1 MAFTKIQPQQLQL
14 PIFFSPSGDLTFVD
28 YNTGFSVN
36 LSRDLTGDFTIDGSL
51 TLDGQVL
58 SSTNTTNSSD
68 ILGKAIGGDLNTA
81 TGLNVVVN
89 GNQVHADSGDFNT
102 ILNGKTSSF
111 GQSGDYNTIVCGR
124 NISFSDQITGS
135 TVIADQASTSQDMTK
150 NNSLL
155 ISFDS
160 GVEFKTPSSGVLFS
174 DDVVF
179 DDNVY
184 FNGTGH
190 VLFQSD
196 IKLDSSETAIFSG
209 NCEFSGDCDFHS
221 GHFDSGISVGGN
233 GKFFIDSE
241 GGVVARG
248 DVNVYGEIDAPE
260 ATISTNNGVVL
271 RYDDIQASSVL
282 GYSVGGSVNQQTDI
296 NQGVTLNSPAGVIT
310 CVPSSSFTA
319 NLTNTFSL
327 TNSYISSDDV
337 VTVSLQE
344 GGVGLSATVTA
355 TRNNSCDITITNPTA
370 SNVVASLVVNF
381 AIIKVQSDIV
391 VFDAFGRSENGT
403 IDNSGGSNQALSRSL
418 TRLTKPDGD
427 FLFTDLDAF
436 PVPKAIP
443 ANFQQNA
450 NIVQLVIGFGVE
462 SIGDNAFD
470 GCGSL
475 IGDLLIPATVSTIGV
490 SAFEDCTSLEGKLII
505 EYGLSTIGDNA
516 FKNCELLRGPLIIPN
531 SVTSIGESAF
541 MDCESFTSLLIG
553 SRVTTIG
560 ESAFEGCTSLGE
572 ANIADG
578 VTTVGTSAFEGCTS
592 LVSATIPSSVTDFEL
607 GSTFHGCTSL
617 TEIICHTTLT
627 VLNSTNV
634 LVGSSV
640 TSIIVDAGQGWT
652 AGANQTVAGK
662 AGVTVSLSNDHG
674 SSAASTK
681 IITPTVTVDT
691 FRKHRSYRRETMRRV
706 EWIAESDKFYQ
717 VQWCSL
723 RRGIGNWTS
732 SEFKNQ
738 SAFKLQFLDGLLDGD
753 DDYIEV
759 LEARSTEEY
768 SFTDDPLL
776 GNTTYT
782 APVFFGDESML
793 SSNTAITSDGDE
805 DLDFRHYRVIE
816 SDAPAQNAIFLYNEG
831 RGYTRNRDTS
841 NRTIIQ
847 PTVTNSTE
855 LRSFFDDTQHRVA
868 SLEWDALED
877 KIYQVQWSTEDLGWD
892 LNDPVGG
899 ASTTWIESFNG
910 LGIYEYRSSTIQFVA
925 DQNNFVFQDRST
937 HRDNGQNSNQNA
949 DDPTSSKY
957 RHYRVLEYPKDA
969 QIIHPTVIVDPEV
982 IQLPKFGPVK
992 HGFTLP
998 YMGYGS
1004 IMGDF
1009 AMNVNGVDHGVVIVP
1024 SREGAENPNFPNR
1037 YRPGNSI
1044 VYIVFDTF
1052 EVTQAG
1058 NLNWYAPNN
1067 AIMDFLGIDVING
1080 THPPVAGF
1088 DENGNPYRGIR
1099 GTGQPFAG

>member
-14 PIFFSPSGDLTFVD
+14 PTFLSESGDLTFVD
-28 YNTGFSVN
+28 NNTGFSVN
-36 LSRDLTGDFTIDGSL
+36 LSRDLTGHFTIDGSL

-81 TGLNVVVN
+81 SGLNVVVN

-184 FNGTGH
+184 FNGAGH

-221 GHFDSGISVGGN
+221 GHFDSGISVGDI
-233 GKFFIDSE
+233 GKFFVDSE

-282 GYSVGGSVNQQTDI
+282 GYSAGGSVDQQTDI

-355 TRNNSCDITITNPTA
+355 TRNNGCDITITNPTA

-403 IDNSGGSNQALSRSL
+403 IDNSGGSNQALSQSL

-470 GCGSL
+470 GCGNL
-475 IGDLLIPATVSTIGV
+475 IGDLLIPSTVRTIGV
-490 SAFEDCTSLEGKLII
+490 SAFEDCTSLEGELILDH
-505 EYGLSTIGDNA
+505 GLSTIGDNA

-541 MDCESFTSLLIG
+541 MDCESFTSLIIG

-572 ANIADG
+572 ANIPDG

-607 GSTFHGCTSL
+607 GSTFHSCTSL

-627 VLNSTNV
+627 AFYNTNV

-662 AGVTVSLSNDHG
+662 TGVTVSLSNDHG
-674 SSAASTK
+674 SSSASTI
-681 IITPTVTVDT
+681 IITPTVTVEK
-691 FRKHRSYRRETMRRV
+691 FRRHRSTDERTMRRV
-706 EWIAESDKFYQ
+706 SWIAQSNKFYQ
-717 VQWCSL
+717 VQWCSS

-732 SEFKNQ
+732 REFRNQ
-738 SAFKLQFLDGLLDGD
+738 SLFQLQFLSGLFDGGAN
-753 DDYIEV
+753 YIEV
-759 LEARSTEEY
+759 LEARSTPD
-768 SFTDDPLL
+768 FTFINGASLT
-776 GNTTYT
+776 GG
-782 APVFFGDESML
+782 VFFGDESM
-793 SSNTAITSDGDE
+793 SSPNEPLTSNGEE
-805 DLDFRHYRVIE
+805 DVDFRHYRVIE
-816 SDAPAQNAIFLYNEG
+816 SDAPAQNAIFLYNEYEI
-831 RGYTRNRDTS
+831 YTKYRDTT
-841 NRTIIQ
+841 NRTVIQ

-855 LRSFFDDTQHRVA
+855 FRSFSDDAQHRVA
-868 SLEWDALED
+868 SLEWDALAD
-877 KIYQVQWSTEDLGWD
+877 KIYQVQWSTVDLGWD
-892 LNDPVGG
+892 LNNPVSG
-899 ASTTWIESFNG
+899 SNTTWIEQFTGSG
-910 LGIYEYRSSTIQFVA
+910 DLEYRSSTIMFLA

-937 HRDNGQNSNQNA
+937 HKNSTQAIFQNS
-949 DDPTSSKY
+949 DHPTSGRY
-957 RHYRVLEYPKDA
+957 RHYRVLEYPKGA
-969 QIIHPTVIVDPEV
+969 KIKHPTQIVDPEV
-982 IQLPKFGPVK
+982 EQVPTFGPLK
-992 HGFTLP
+992 RGFALP
-998 YMGYGS
+998 FKGYGS
-1004 IMGDF
+1004 TMGFESDID
-1009 AMNVNGVDHGVVIVP
+1009 GVSTGVVIVP
-1024 SREGAENPNFPNR
+1024 NRAGATNPDFPKR
-1037 YRPGNSI
+1037 YISGTQNTI
-1044 VYIVFDTF
+1044 IYIVSDTF
-1052 EVTQAG
+1052 ELTDPGSLV
-1058 NLNWYAPNN
+1058 WRAPTNQ
-1067 AIMDFLGIDVING
+1067 MMEFLGIDVTNG
-1080 THPPVAGF
+1080 THPPVTH
-1088 DENGNPYRGIR
+1088 DV
-1099 GTGQPFAG
+1099 